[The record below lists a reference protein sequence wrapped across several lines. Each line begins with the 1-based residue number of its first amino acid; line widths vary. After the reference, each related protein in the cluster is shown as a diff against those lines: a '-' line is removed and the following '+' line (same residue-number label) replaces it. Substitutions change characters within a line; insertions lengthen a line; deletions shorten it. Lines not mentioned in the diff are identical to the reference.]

1 MMDDEHGVV
10 HRRVKNKLAKKRSE
24 LRMLFQT
31 ESADEIE

>member
-10 HRRVKNKLAKKRSE
+10 HRRSKNKLAKKRSE

>member
-1 MMDDEHGVV
+1 MMDDEHAVV
-10 HRRVKNKLAKKRSE
+10 HRRAKNKLAKKRSE